1 MENKDLFK
9 GKIHSDLSL
18 ERKVKLTHE
27 IINELLRYGKLS
39 NIGGLHNK
47 IFNDIDTSSFI
58 IEYRLMTY
66 IELPVSAFG
75 REIFGD
81 SKSFMMYDN
90 KTYYISDYKGYIVVT
105 KNNNLE
111 NPYKIIN
118 YTSNHMRQ
126 FCESISNILS
136 NLLLYAPDLDF
147 ENDIIACRNYL
158 EEVEGFKNI
167 LLNFTSKYEE
177 FRKEIIENKT
187 RKEIYTDIETIAIKK
202 RLYRKLTKSPKR
214 YIKLF
219 SLENKKYGNNVLDII
234 YEYYLEY
241 LNYKKVI
248 SLDNE
253 NTGEEIKVLLNSLFE
268 NLWFVK
274 EEK

>member
-1 MENKDLFK
+1 MENKNLFK
-9 GKIHSDLSL
+9 GKIYSDLSL

-27 IINELLRYGKLS
+27 IVSELIRCGKLDD
-39 NIGGLHNK
+39 IGGLHNK
-47 IFNDIDTSSFI
+47 IFNDINTSSFI
-58 IEYRLMTY
+58 IEYRLMSY
-66 IELPVSAFG
+66 IELPISTFG

-81 SKSFMMYDN
+81 SKSFMMYNN
-90 KTYYISDYKGYIVVT
+90 KTYYISDYKGFIIIT
-105 KNNNLE
+105 KNKDLE

-126 FCESISNILS
+126 FYKNVSNIMS

-147 ENDIIACRNYL
+147 ENDIIACRKYL
-158 EEVEGFKNI
+158 EEIEGFKNEF
-167 LLNFTSKYEE
+167 LNFTSKYEE
-177 FRKEIIENKT
+177 FKKTTIENKT

-202 RLYRKLTKSPKR
+202 RLYRKLSDSPKK
-214 YIKLF
+214 YLKLF
-219 SLENKKYGNNVLDII
+219 SLENKKYGNNILEII

-241 LNYKKVI
+241 LNYKKII

-253 NTGEEIKVLLNSLFE
+253 NVDEEIKMLLNLLFE
-268 NLWFVK
+268 NLWFTK

>member
-9 GKIHSDLSL
+9 GKIHSKLSL
-18 ERKVKLTHE
+18 GGKVILTQE
-27 IINELLRYGKLS
+27 IVSELVKYGTSNDIGKLY
-39 NIGGLHNK
+39 NTV
-47 IFNDIDTSSFI
+47 FNDVDKSSFI

-66 IELPVSAFG
+66 IELPVSVFG
-75 REIFGD
+75 KDIFGD
-81 SKSFMMYDN
+81 SESFVMYGN
-90 KTYYISDYKGYIVVT
+90 KTYYISDYKGYIIIT

-111 NPYKIIN
+111 NPYKIMN
-118 YTSNHMRQ
+118 YTSDHMRQ
-126 FCESISNILS
+126 FYNSISNILS

-147 ENDIIACRNYL
+147 ENDIIACKKYL
-158 EEVEGFKNI
+158 EEVEGFKKVF
-167 LLNFTSKYEE
+167 LNFTSKYEE
-177 FRKEIIENKT
+177 FKKATIENRT

-202 RLYRKLTKSPKR
+202 RLYRKLSDSPKK

-219 SLENKKYGNNVLDII
+219 SLKNEKYGNNILDII

-253 NTGEEIKVLLNSLFE
+253 NTDEEIKTLLNSLFE

>member
-27 IINELLRYGKLS
+27 IVNELIRYGKLS
-39 NIGGLHNK
+39 NVGGLHNK

-66 IELPVSAFG
+66 IELPISVFG

-81 SKSFMMYDN
+81 SENFMMYDN
-90 KTYYISDYKGYIVVT
+90 KTYYISDYKGYMVIT
-105 KNNNLE
+105 KNNNSE
-111 NPYKIIN
+111 KPYKVMN

-126 FCESISNILS
+126 FCKSIPNILS

-167 LLNFTSKYEE
+167 FLNFTSKYEE
-177 FRKEIIENKT
+177 FRKAIIENKT

-202 RLYRKLTKSPKR
+202 RLYRKLTKSPKK
-214 YIKLF
+214 YIKIF
-219 SLENKKYGNNVLDII
+219 SLENKKYGNDALEII

-253 NTGEEIKVLLNSLFE
+253 NKDGEIKTLLNSLFE

>member
-1 MENKDLFK
+1 MENKNLFK

-27 IINELLRYGKLS
+27 IVNELIKYGKLRD
-39 NIGGLHNK
+39 IGELHNR
-47 IFNDIDTSSFI
+47 IFNDIDISSFI
-58 IEYRLMTY
+58 IEYRLMSY

-81 SKSFMMYDN
+81 SESFMMYDN
-90 KTYYISDYKGYIVVT
+90 KTYYISNYKGYIVIT

-126 FCESISNILS
+126 FYKNISNILS

-147 ENDIIACRNYL
+147 ENDIIACRKYL
-158 EEVEGFKNI
+158 EEIEGFKNNF
-167 LLNFTSKYEE
+167 LNFASKYEE
-177 FRKEIIENKT
+177 FKKTIIESKT

-202 RLYRKLTKSPKR
+202 RLYRKLSDSPKK

-219 SLENKKYGNNVLDII
+219 SLENEKYGNNILEII

-248 SLDNE
+248 SLVNE
-253 NTGEEIKVLLNSLFE
+253 NVDEEIKTLLNSLFE
-268 NLWFVK
+268 NLWFTK